1 MEQLSYGLYLLCA
14 ITIGYAIVAI
24 DLARLGNTPMAIVF
38 GGYAFANIGL
48 IWSIK

>member
-1 MEQLSYGLYLLCA
+1 METLSYGLWLLIA
-14 ITIGYAIVAI
+14 ITIGYFIVSI
-24 DLARLGNTPMAIVF
+24 DLFRHGNIPMGMVF